1 MKRGKNARHSITP
14 FWIGKEIFS
23 DEAIINTFTF
33 PSFFHTSLFEANSIE
48 NEKGSNYQENT
59 TMSSDIHPMVPVP
72 SAIRTVLRETAEI
85 LLNNQKPNP
94 TLRLSLPSTP
104 WSSVLGCV
112 LDEDVVMQAPGYPPY
127 NASIMDGY
135 AIDISNFSNEDASQ
149 VKPDTW
155 THRVVERAYAGDS
168 GAKAT
173 EGQETSLPSACY
185 ITTGAVV
192 PDCYNCVVP
201 VEECEVSESATMIR
215 FKPTAVLQHHK
226 WIRPVGCDIP
236 ESTIVLPKGHIM
248 DPVAIGLAKQSFVEH
263 ITIKRRIKVGVLSTG
278 NELITSNADG
288 GQNHKGKIPDVNRP
302 VLLSMLSTSSFENT
316 CEPIDLGTVR
326 DDNLEAMVKTV
337 EESLDRCDII
347 ITTGGISMGETDIV
361 ERVLVNELGGTLHFG
376 RMHMKPG
383 KPTTFVTI
391 PREVNGDRWVKL
403 VFAQPGNPCSAVVCT
418 RLLVGPCLDL
428 YFQGIDQKIF
438 GDKSIAKE
446 AQIDEIVD
454 SSLVHPEIE
463 AMLTHDIKLDAKRP
477 EYHRVILTRRMSDVG
492 EVYEATST
500 GVQRSSRL
508 MSLRDAQGL
517 MLLPH
522 VKGIKS
528 VAKRGEIYPV
538 LLQNNAFAK
547 ESVPMRDSIHLR
559 KNTEKELKV
568 GVIQL
573 VTAGALGTDVL
584 SSKLEKTCDEVH
596 KALNM
601 PGSAYRSVI
610 MSKRTFS
617 DSLEELKSFLSEEGI
632 DLFVLSCVNV
642 DGAFQYH
649 LDATKVLR
657 QQLSKVANSFSLQAR
672 VGAASQDPTTA
683 VYETVVGYVP
693 NKSGSMLVFVHEN
706 GVGGALSNTRSL
718 ITHGLRLAR
727 GSKN

>member
-1 MKRGKNARHSITP
+1 MT
-14 FWIGKEIFS
+14 S
-23 DEAIINTFTF
+23 DV
-33 PSFFHTSLFEANSIE
+33 
-48 NEKGSNYQENT
+48 
-59 TMSSDIHPMVPVP
+59 HPMVPVP

-94 TLRLSLPSTP
+94 TLRLSLSSTP

-135 AIDISNFSNEDASQ
+135 AINISNFSSEDASQ
-149 VKPDTW
+149 AIPDTW
-155 THRVVERAYAGDS
+155 THRVVDRVYAGDS
-168 GAKAT
+168 GEKAT
-173 EGQETSLPSACY
+173 EGQDDSLPSACY

-201 VEECEVSESATMIR
+201 VEECEVSESASMIR
-215 FKPTAVLQHHK
+215 IKPTAVLQHHK

-236 ESTIVLPKGHIM
+236 ESTIVLPKRHVM

-263 ITIKRRIKVGVLSTG
+263 ITVKRRIKVGVLSTG
-278 NELITSNADG
+278 NELITND

-361 ERVLVNELGGTLHFG
+361 ERVLVHKLGGTLHFG

-391 PREVNGDRWVKL
+391 PCEVNGDKSVKL

-428 YFQGIDQKIF
+428 LFQGFDHKTL
-438 GDKSIAKE
+438 GDKSTTKE
-446 AQIDEIVD
+446 EQIDEIVN

-477 EYHRVILTRRMSDVG
+477 EYHRVTLTRKMSNAG
-492 EVYEATST
+492 EVYEAVST

-538 LLQNNAFAK
+538 LLLNNAFAK

-559 KNTEKELKV
+559 KDTGKELKV
-568 GVIQL
+568 SVIQL
-573 VTAGALGTDVL
+573 VPAGALETDVL

-596 KALNM
+596 KALNV
-601 PGSAYRSVI
+601 PGSTYRSVI

-617 DSLEELKSFLSEEGI
+617 DSLEELKSFLSEDDI
-632 DLFVLSCVNV
+632 DLFVLSCVDV

-657 QQLSKVANSFSLQAR
+657 QELSKVGNSFSLQAR
-672 VGAASQDPTTA
+672 MGAASQDPTTA
-683 VYETVVGYVP
+683 VFETVAGYLP

-706 GVGGALSNTRSL
+706 GVAGALSNTRSL
-718 ITHGLRLAR
+718 ITHGLRSAR